1 MRSLVSGCGQHCSPN
16 SCQSLQSALSYVRG
30 LYSFTSGRLHE
41 AKRQLRETLAVAN
54 ASDLNKLTSFSLLL
68 LGQIFMALGNNKV
81 FVR

>member
-1 MRSLVSGCGQHCSPN
+1 MGVVWVWSALFSN

-81 FVR
+81 FVC